1 MECGFEGDN
10 GMKIE
15 VFGSGC
21 AKCNTTKTII
31 KEVLERHN
39 SNAEILEVKEMD
51 EIIAR
56 GVLMTPA
63 VAVDGELKI
72 SGRVPTETEIEQI
85 LGF

>member
-1 MECGFEGDN
+1 
-10 GMKIE
+10 MKIE

-39 SNAEILEVKEMD
+39 SNAEIIEVKEMD

-63 VAVDGELKI
+63 VAIDGDLKI
-72 SGRVPTETEIEQI
+72 SGRVPTESEIEQ
-85 LGF
+85 LLKF